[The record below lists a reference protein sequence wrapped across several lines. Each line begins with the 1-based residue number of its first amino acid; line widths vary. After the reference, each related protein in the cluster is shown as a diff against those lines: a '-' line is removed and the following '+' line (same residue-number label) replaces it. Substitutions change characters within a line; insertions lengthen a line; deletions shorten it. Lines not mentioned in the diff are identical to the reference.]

1 MVSGAESNELGTME
15 NMRPYVIAML
25 FIIKFR
31 LDVGSRLNCSAQI
44 ENEKKSKRRV
54 LKPGIRCI
62 SFGIFCWR
70 KNILMLKSSSLVFP
84 EEAWIAS

>member
-31 LDVGSRLNCSAQI
+31 LDVGSRLNCSARI
-44 ENEKKSKRRV
+44 ESEKKSSDR
-54 LKPGIRCI
+54 
-62 SFGIFCWR
+62 S
-70 KNILMLKSSSLVFP
+70 
-84 EEAWIAS
+84 

>member
-15 NMRPYVIAML
+15 NMRPYVITML

-44 ENEKKSKRRV
+44 ESEKMDDVAFILDDQNCVAACRFHSPILSPRLFQFV
-54 LKPGIRCI
+54 
-62 SFGIFCWR
+62 SEVFGRFI
-70 KNILMLKSSSLVFP
+70 V
-84 EEAWIAS
+84 

>member
-15 NMRPYVIAML
+15 NMRPYVITML

-44 ENEKKSKRRV
+44 ESEKMDDVAFILDDQNCVAACRFDSPILSPKLFQFLSEV
-54 LKPGIRCI
+54 
-62 SFGIFCWR
+62 FGRFI
-70 KNILMLKSSSLVFP
+70 V
-84 EEAWIAS
+84 

>member
-44 ENEKKSKRRV
+44 ESEKMDDVAFILDDQNCVAACRFDSPILSPKLFQFLSEV
-54 LKPGIRCI
+54 
-62 SFGIFCWR
+62 FGRFI
-70 KNILMLKSSSLVFP
+70 V
-84 EEAWIAS
+84 